1 MLWRNLLLIMGCS
14 TVALV
19 GCSQTPSTE
28 RYRIANDEAPL
39 RTPTS
44 AEIFP
49 LTPREEPIG
58 RRGNLPYQVN
68 GQDYQVLSDASGYNE
83 EGIASWYG
91 QKFHGHLTS
100 MGEYYDMYSLSA
112 AHKTLPLPTWVRV
125 TNLENNKSVV
135 VRINDRGPFH
145 ADRIIDLSFSAA
157 YALDMHRRGT
167 ARVRVEAL
175 HTAPDEAT
183 EPKAHFIQI
192 AAAREAANL
201 HAMAQQIEE
210 NYQINATTREQNGLT
225 RLFIGPFSERQTI
238 HWINK
243 LRQDGYQGI
252 FRVPYD
258 SLL

>member
-1 MLWRNLLLIMGCS
+1 MISRYFVVVVSLI
-14 TVALV
+14 ALM
-19 GCSQTPSTE
+19 GCSQTPSSE

-39 RTPTS
+39 RTPTA
-44 AEIFP
+44 AELFP

-68 GQDYQVLSDASGYNE
+68 GQHYQVLADASGYNK

-125 TNLENNKSVV
+125 TNLENNKSVI
-135 VRINDRGPFH
+135 VRVNDRGPFH
-145 ADRIIDLSFSAA
+145 SDRIIDLSFSAA
-157 YALDMHRRGT
+157 YAIDMHRTGT

-175 HTAPDEAT
+175 HTTSDT
-183 EPKAHFIQI
+183 SLEPNAHFIQI
-192 AAAREAANL
+192 AAARDVNNL
-201 HAMAQQIEE
+201 QNLAKKIQE
-210 NYQINATTREQNGLT
+210 NYQLDATTREQNGLT

-238 HWINK
+238 HWINQ
-243 LRQDGYQGI
+243 LQQDGYQGI

-258 SLL
+258 QLP